1 MKIEKT
7 EPCPTAA
14 SNAIRLFNF
23 TTAHATRGVFL
34 INADIIVERN
44 ITGPLLVKYIF
55 CKCYAYSNKKA
66 CSKRSAVSDENF
78 KVHTGHDKL

>member
-14 SNAIRLFNF
+14 SNVIRLYNF
-23 TTAHATRGVFL
+23 TTVHATRGVFL

-44 ITGPLLVKYIF
+44 ITGPLLV
-55 CKCYAYSNKKA
+55 
-66 CSKRSAVSDENF
+66 
-78 KVHTGHDKL
+78 